1 MDEVTFQDVLS
12 HYQLKL
18 KEINEELSVL
28 RNDINSM
35 SSIIEDGW
43 ISPAATACVVKL
55 DTVYKQVAKTQ
66 EEISSTLVELCSV
79 EVPEV
84 DL

>member
-18 KEINEELSVL
+18 KEIDEELVTL
-28 RNDINSM
+28 RNDINKM
-35 SSIIEDGW
+35 NSIIDGGW
-43 ISPAATACVVKL
+43 SSLAATACVVKL
-55 DTVYKQVAKTQ
+55 DTVNKIVSKTQ
-66 EEISSTLVELCSV
+66 AEISSALVELCSV